1 MLTADNVTV
10 YGGEVDS
17 LQETGQQQ
25 LVSNKLYVS
34 RFISSLHTGGIIGL
48 APIGGYITESAVTSP
63 FTEPLGQYQIINSTL
78 STCFLGRF
86 YEFLNPGT

>member
-34 RFISSLHTGGIIGL
+34 HFYSSLLNCTKKGMEWYPSCFHSTI
-48 APIGGYITESAVTSP
+48 APIGGYISKSSHSQS
-63 FTEPLGQYQIINSTL
+63 L
-78 STCFLGRF
+78 
-86 YEFLNPGT
+86 

>member
-10 YGGEVDS
+10 YGSEVDS

-34 RFISSLHTGGIIGL
+34 RFYCSLLNCTVLTRSACTQL
-48 APIGGYITESAVTSP
+48 AFIVPQHPQVDMS
-63 FTEPLGQYQIINSTL
+63 L
-78 STCFLGRF
+78 SLW
-86 YEFLNPGT
+86 LPPHSQSL